1 MRRAYPQF
9 LTAGGEGLPPEILQ
23 VIFPL
28 TYWDAIKQERRRPRS
43 RSLHRRRADRAGVD
57 VRSGR
62 AVGRQRV
69 GADADPAEHR
79 PAARARRSAS
89 GASRRRC

>member
-9 LTAGGEGLPPEILQ
+9 LAAGGEGLPAEILQ

-28 TYWDAIKQERRRPRS
+28 TYWDSIRQNATLHDLDPYVVAALIAQES
-43 RSLHRRRADRAGVD
+43 TFDA
-57 VRSGR
+57 GR
-62 AVGRQRV
+62 AFGRQRV
-69 GADADPAEHR
+69 GPDADRSDHR
-79 PAARARRSAS
+79 PAAGARRSAS